1 MAQGIEADLT
11 EMEKQ
16 LSLYVDKGRVPSSV
30 EAKEEPLIVI
40 KSDSSK
46 IKPLKKVSNY
56 EGQFLAVDCSTRT
69 LKRAHNWGI
78 YLLRASYALVKG
90 RHVDWGYEEK
100 ICTEIGD
107 AHSRGN
113 SLTHRRIELE
123 SKTALNFLYEEN
135 TNATQH
141 SLRSLERGDYILL
154 DGASFFGGKRG
165 FWVSLYEE
173 SLRRNMNLLC
183 ISKQSPTLLDEKGR
197 DFIATTC
204 TFSSYPIWVYYPAKT
219 ANRDAHRYGDVSV
232 IKLCEDSPRAFRC
245 DVMEYLISCGVT
257 ELISQLTSVSE
268 DPRCLGY
275 PVPLWLAHD
284 FTAPSDVSLLN
295 YFDQIEKRL
304 AGVGILSTLRIEELS
319 CSFADELH
327 GVRYPF
333 KRELIGSYV

>member
-1 MAQGIEADLT
+1 MTQSIEPDLT
-11 EMEKQ
+11 EMEKR
-16 LSLYVDKGRVPSSV
+16 LSLYIDKGRAPSSV
-30 EAKEEPLIVI
+30 EAKEESLIVI
-40 KSDSSK
+40 KPDASK
-46 IKPLKKVSNY
+46 IKPLKRVNNY

-100 ICTEIGD
+100 VCTEVGD

-135 TNATQH
+135 TNTPH
-141 SLRSLERGDYILL
+141 SSLRSLEKGDYILL
-154 DGASFFGGKRG
+154 DGASFFGGERG
-165 FWVSLYEE
+165 FWVSLYEA

-183 ISKQSPTLLDEKGR
+183 VSKQSPTLLDEKGR
-197 DFIATTC
+197 DFIATAC
-204 TFSSYPIWVYYPAKT
+204 AFSSYPIWVYYPAKN
-219 ANRDAHRYGDVSV
+219 ANRDAHRYGDVSI
-232 IKLCEDSPRAFRC
+232 IKLCEDSPYAFRC
-245 DVMEYLISCGVT
+245 DIMEYLSNDGVAD
-257 ELISQLTSVSE
+257 LISQLTSVSE

-284 FTAPSDVSLLN
+284 FTEPSDASLLN
-295 YFDQIEKRL
+295 YLDQIETRL
-304 AGVGILSTLRIEELS
+304 AEIGILNTLRIEELS

-333 KRELIGSYV
+333 KREMVDGYV